1 MEDKNEE
8 ILKKSDKLK
17 CIENFRNYI
26 LKSSSENNLKSLNC
40 LNTKLKE
47 DLISFG
53 IKSQLSTVYLRPI
66 AYKIF
71 LDLLPLE
78 KTIQQWISITFAQRF
93 LYSNLK
99 SKYLKENKEKNE
111 DIIKMDLS
119 RTFPE
124 IKEFN
129 QNKIQNILYNILYIY
144 TKEYE
149 INYKQGM
156 NEIISIL
163 FISLFPYYFINNKN
177 ISKIEIINAVNSL
190 NNLNGTKIFMKKN
203 INTSKQE
210 NKINSN
216 NGIEILF
223 NFFHDENY
231 LEVDLYFLFTNLM
244 KKGFNKFYKD
254 DLLIKNCNNLIK
266 NELKI
271 IDYELYKHCIDINLA
286 YEIFLEKWIL
296 SFFDRYTSIE
306 NCINLLDLIISHE
319 FKNSKDDNFELQIID
334 YICLAMMI
342 KYKDILLKKNDEEFL
357 IFCLCYPKIQNLQ
370 ELIQSS
376 NFISLKFQK
385 KDSNINNLTKRLSV
399 RINPKKPIYWMYSNS
414 KIKKRNTM
422 NNGVTPNSH
431 SFIEN
436 KNIKNKLI
444 KKIDFKEKEENKTLE
459 KYNGTFSNM
468 NIKKNS
474 LNLTRKDTDGF
485 KIPNFGNLLNPQFDE
500 IKSEDLIDIYYF

>member
-1 MEDKNEE
+1 
-8 ILKKSDKLK
+8 
-17 CIENFRNYI
+17 
-26 LKSSSENNLKSLNC
+26 
-40 LNTKLKE
+40 
-47 DLISFG
+47 
-53 IKSQLSTVYLRPI
+53 
-66 AYKIF
+66 
-71 LDLLPLE
+71 
-78 KTIQQWISITFAQRF
+78 
-93 LYSNLK
+93 
-99 SKYLKENKEKNE
+99 
-111 DIIKMDLS
+111 MDLS

-306 NCINLLDLIISHE
+306 NCINLLDIIISHE
-319 FKNSKDDNFELQIID
+319 FKNSKDDKFELQIID
-334 YICLAMMI
+334 YICLAMMV
-342 KYKDILLKKNDEEFL
+342 KYKDILLKKNDEEVL
-357 IFCLCYPKIQNLQ
+357 IF
-370 ELIQSS
+370 
-376 NFISLKFQK
+376 
-385 KDSNINNLTKRLSV
+385 
-399 RINPKKPIYWMYSNS
+399 
-414 KIKKRNTM
+414 
-422 NNGVTPNSH
+422 
-431 SFIEN
+431 
-436 KNIKNKLI
+436 
-444 KKIDFKEKEENKTLE
+444 
-459 KYNGTFSNM
+459 
-468 NIKKNS
+468 
-474 LNLTRKDTDGF
+474 
-485 KIPNFGNLLNPQFDE
+485 
-500 IKSEDLIDIYYF
+500 